1 MLLDERLDGNTD
13 RPDGNYAIR
22 RVREEL
28 WVPKSNCHLLKPLWK
43 GPKEIKHHF
52 TSGTIILRYIF
63 QLKASKGNCSKNVQ
77 VEAPFSLQQ
86 PNHWASQTV
95 QEESPWWGGAQFG
108 PPQLVGFLADFF
120 WSINR
125 WLKDDLVHQD
135 LLLVSTH
142 LKNMSQNGNL
152 PQVGVEKKYLKP
164 PPKRHH
170 SLQHF
175 V

>member
-120 WSINR
+120 LKHQPVVEGWSSPPR
-125 WLKDDLVHQD
+125 LVAGF
-135 LLLVSTH
+135 
-142 LKNMSQNGNL
+142 N
-152 PQVGVEKKYLKP
+152 PFEKYESKWESSPGRGGK
-164 PPKRHH
+164 KI
-170 SLQHF
+170 F
-175 V
+175 ETTT